1 MLTLNTTIEKINR
14 IGKVTAKKLNKLGI
28 RKVQDL
34 LEYYPF
40 RYEDYSKIVKIV
52 DLQSGMKVNVRGVI
66 DIIQNRRNPR
76 RRTAVTEAI
85 IKDETEQLKVIW
97 FNQPYIGRTLKEGDL
112 ISLAGEVK
120 EDFAGVQ
127 MVSPQYEKIFGDQVT
142 HTTGLVPIY
151 NLTAGLTN
159 KQLRFLIK
167 SIISLTDKIDEVLPA
182 KIQKK
187 YQLINLQQAVHNIH
201 FPKSPEILEQAKRR
215 LKFDEL
221 FLVQIRSQF
230 LKSKIK
236 NQKSCKIK
244 FYKKETKKFVDSL
257 PFKLTDAQKKAS
269 WEIIQDME
277 SNKSMSRLLEGDV
290 GSGKTVTVV
299 LAMLN
304 VALNKKQS
312 ALLVP
317 TEILASQHY
326 ETLIKLFKDVD
337 IKIGLFT
344 RSSRRANSE
353 ELIVNSK
360 KDMISAIK
368 EGKIDIITGTHAMI
382 QEDVKFK
389 NLALAIIDEQH
400 RFGVDQRKALRK
412 KSGNSKT
419 VPHLLAMTATPIP
432 RSLAQVVYG
441 DLDLSIINQM
451 PLGRKK
457 IKTYVVPENKRL
469 GGYDFIK
476 KQIKEGR
483 QAFVVCPLI
492 SPSDKLGVKSVE
504 EEYQKLNEI
513 IFNPEVSGLKIAY
526 LHGRMK
532 AKEKDE
538 IMQKFLNNEIKILVT
553 TSVVEVGVDV
563 PNATIMMIEGAERFG
578 LAQLHQFRGRVGRSE
593 FQSHCLLFPTDEMQ
607 ARERLATFSKNNDG
621 FKLAEEDLKMRGPGE
636 VYGTAQKGF
645 PEFKIADLNDYV
657 LIKETKESAE
667 KIIQEGIDKYPE
679 LITEITK
686 DNEWIVG

>member
-1 MLTLNTTIEKINR
+1 
-14 IGKVTAKKLNKLGI
+14 
-28 RKVQDL
+28 
-34 LEYYPF
+34 
-40 RYEDYSKIVKIV
+40 
-52 DLQSGMKVNVRGVI
+52 
-66 DIIQNRRNPR
+66 
-76 RRTAVTEAI
+76 
-85 IKDETEQLKVIW
+85 
-97 FNQPYIGRTLKEGDL
+97 
-112 ISLAGEVK
+112 
-120 EDFAGVQ
+120 
-127 MVSPQYEKIFGDQVT
+127 
-142 HTTGLVPIY
+142 
-151 NLTAGLTN
+151 
-159 KQLRFLIK
+159 
-167 SIISLTDKIDEVLPA
+167 
-182 KIQKK
+182 
-187 YQLINLQQAVHNIH
+187 
-201 FPKSPEILEQAKRR
+201 
-215 LKFDEL
+215 
-221 FLVQIRSQF
+221 
-230 LKSKIK
+230 
-236 NQKSCKIK
+236 
-244 FYKKETKKFVDSL
+244 
-257 PFKLTDAQKKAS
+257 
-269 WEIIQDME
+269 ME